1 MTMTNQQSTINNQQS
16 TINNIY
22 LDRKW
27 IIFGLIS
34 ISIFWTGGCQH
45 QSEKIRPEPLTQDS
59 FIQVYFNQNQAKN
72 ADYTDPYR
80 QIKRRG
86 DNLEQVI
93 IDQINNAN
101 YTIDLAV
108 QELNLPQ
115 IAQSLINRSQAGVK
129 VKIVLENT
137 YHIPWSKI
145 RQTDS
150 MQIAKYSEFLAL
162 ADSNKDG
169 ILSDDE
175 IKQQDALIMLE
186 NAGIPI
192 IDDREDGSKGSGL
205 MHHKFIVI
213 DQKVVVTGSANFT
226 LSDIHGDF
234 ANPENRGNVNHLLVI
249 NSPELAGIFTKEFKL
264 MWGDGKGGKK
274 DSKFGLKKPFHSP
287 QQVFLGN
294 SAITVKFSPNSLT
307 QPWSKSTNGLI
318 VETLEKSFSN
328 VDLALFVF
336 SEQTIADTLEK
347 RHQQGV
353 KIRALIDQNFAFQSY
368 SEGLDLLGVQLL
380 NQCRYE
386 KNNRPWITPSETV
399 GIANLPEGDKL
410 HHKFAIIDS
419 YKVITGSHN
428 WSAAANYNND
438 ETLLIIENPTVT
450 AHFTREF
457 ERLYHDAI
465 LGVTPELQQKIE
477 QTQQQCN

>member
-1 MTMTNQQSTINNQQS
+1 MIHLHFPLLHVREQDAPTRYSLLSIAVIIS
-16 TINNIY
+16 
-22 LDRKW
+22 
-27 IIFGLIS
+27 IFGLV
-34 ISIFWTGGCQH
+34 GCQN
-45 QSEKIRPEPLTQDS
+45 QSGKIRPEPLTQDS
-59 FIQVYFNQNQAKN
+59 LIQVYFNHNQAKN

-80 QIKRRG
+80 QIKRQG

-93 IDQINNAN
+93 IEQINNAN
-101 YTIDLAV
+101 STVDLAV

-115 IAQSLINRSQAGVK
+115 IAQALIKRHEAGIK
-129 VKIVLENT
+129 VRIVLENN
-137 YHIPWSKI
+137 YNIPWSKI
-145 RQTDS
+145 SQNDS
-150 MQIAKYSEFLAL
+150 RERAKYSEFLAL

-175 IKQQDALIMLE
+175 IKQQDALIMLK
-186 NAGIPI
+186 NAGIPL

-205 MHHKFIVI
+205 MHHKFMVI
-213 DQKVVVTGSANFT
+213 DQKIVVTGSANFT

-234 ANPENRGNVNHLLVI
+234 ANPETRGNVNHLLVI
-249 NSPELAGIFTKEFKL
+249 NSPELAQIFTKEFKL
-264 MWGDGKGGKK
+264 MWGDGLGGRK

-294 SAITVKFSPNSLT
+294 SAITVKFSPNSRT
-307 QPWSKSTNGLI
+307 QSWSKSTNGLI
-318 VETLEKSFSN
+318 TETLGKSSSN

-336 SEQTIADTLEK
+336 SEQEIANTLEK

-353 KIRALIDQNFAFQSY
+353 NIRALIDKNFAFQYY

-386 KNNRPWITPSETV
+386 KNNHPWSKPINTI

-457 ERLYHDAI
+457 ERLYQDAN
-465 LGVTPELQQKIE
+465 LGLPLDVQQKIE